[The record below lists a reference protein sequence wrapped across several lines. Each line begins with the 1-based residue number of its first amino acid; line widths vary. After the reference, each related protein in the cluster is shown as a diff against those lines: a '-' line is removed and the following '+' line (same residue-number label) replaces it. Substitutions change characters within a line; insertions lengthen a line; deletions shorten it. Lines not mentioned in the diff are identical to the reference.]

1 MMERF
6 SQRDSILLG
15 YSPQISFINSG
26 SSTRSSH
33 TNSDI
38 DFHDVFGGPPRG
50 SSIQETRYSFGDVAV
65 TSAPKR
71 EDDDDDDNTGWSE
84 KPVFGEESQNRRR
97 PHSDDF
103 YDDIFK
109 GSNSVS
115 SSPRRHQRDP
125 YASSQGSRV
134 LSPARPLPPRPESS
148 LGSSL
153 PAQFSLPAKLTKG
166 VDSPPTIGAITRTTS
181 LSRFSSQA
189 FQSPE
194 NLKSDLRSSSLC
206 MSHLSQDFSVTIEG
220 SSNVS
225 KDGKDDTEGSTLE
238 QDSKSSESPTGN
250 NLFQFHFSIYK
261 WASKPMVMPLRG
273 RSGSRV
279 QATKNEEQLNTS
291 EDTDNKSMATKSPI
305 STLPSIDFTSIDH
318 LVADSTSS
326 KLESNQLENDVLL
339 DKSTPKTVE
348 VQPSR
353 FVEDTILPVVE
364 SSETISSLYTVED
377 VAGATA
383 SCQWPKEDTCSC
395 HWPKQNTIS
404 CQTSENIEPRSLLQK
419 TGENPQK
426 QVHALMEQLHK
437 PEMKYTHSLFFDDDL
452 RQGTNEIS
460 NLADERESSVIGT
473 KKSSVDVGSS
483 RKVKTENGKRSSLT
497 NVHVDKSGV
506 QGSPQKLGDILG
518 RNKVKGTV
526 KDFVKKFGQEA
537 SSKPKDGGDLGS
549 QRFRRKEKSSSESG
563 NEASL
568 STPIM
573 HDESQNSDVKKTL
586 PDASSIKIKEDL
598 KWSEKEASEEKT
610 ARSASIILDNVPKPN
625 VSASN
630 TGSIANC
637 SKANIEDVDES
648 FHETFQ
654 IKELIQDE
662 KTPPVVD
669 INHEDLQ
676 VIDAKIRKWSSGKEG
691 NIRSLLSTM
700 QHIVWPG
707 SGWKPVPLVDIIEGN
722 AVKRSYQR
730 ALLCLHPDK
739 LQQKGATSEQKYI
752 AEKVFDILQE
762 AWNHFN
768 SLGPL

>member
-238 QDSKSSESPTGN
+238 QDSKSSESPT
-250 NLFQFHFSIYK
+250 
-261 WASKPMVMPLRG
+261 
-273 RSGSRV
+273 
-279 QATKNEEQLNTS
+279 
-291 EDTDNKSMATKSPI
+291 
-305 STLPSIDFTSIDH
+305 
-318 LVADSTSS
+318 DSTSS